1 MNLWVRKKTSEVTQV
16 SADCLNVQD
25 RNGRRSKGQFDMNP
39 DFDLMG
45 DGVSIIAVIY
55 LCFISH
61 RLSSHEVMS
70 SSRLSVKRAAE
81 RLLAPVFAV
90 PWKR

>member
-1 MNLWVRKKTSEVTQV
+1 MRKKKSEVTQV

-25 RNGRRSKGQFDMNP
+25 RNGRRSKGQFDVNP

-45 DGVSIIAVIY
+45 DGVSIMSFIAVIY

-90 PWKR
+90 P

>member
-1 MNLWVRKKTSEVTQV
+1 MRKKTSEVTQV

-90 PWKR
+90 P